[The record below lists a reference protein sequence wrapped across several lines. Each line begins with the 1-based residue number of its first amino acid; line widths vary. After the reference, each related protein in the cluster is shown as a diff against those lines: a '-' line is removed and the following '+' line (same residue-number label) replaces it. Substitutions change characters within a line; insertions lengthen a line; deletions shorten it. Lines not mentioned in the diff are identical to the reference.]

1 VARCQPLNLPRF
13 PDPPAAAGAT
23 AVASVATAVAAVA
36 TAVAAAVAAATVTLT
51 AVTVTLTAVTV
62 AAAAEGSVWCAAAPR
77 AGANGALGDGG
88 SERVAQRRR
97 RPRAGRWRLGRAQ

>member
-36 TAVAAAVAAATVTLT
+36 TAVAAAVAAA
-51 AVTVTLTAVTV
+51 TVTLTAVTV

>member
-23 AVASVATAVAAVA
+23 AVAAVA
-36 TAVAAAVAAATVTLT
+36 TAVATAMAAVTVAVTAVTVAVTAVT
-51 AVTVTLTAVTV
+51 AVTVT
-62 AAAAEGSVWCAAAPR
+62 AAAEGSVWCAAAPR

-88 SERVAQRRR
+88 SERVARRRR
-97 RPRAGRWRLGRAQ
+97 RPRAGRWPLGRAQ

>member
-23 AVASVATAVAAVA
+23 AVAAVATAVAAVA
-36 TAVAAAVAAATVTLT
+36 TAVAAVAAATVTLT